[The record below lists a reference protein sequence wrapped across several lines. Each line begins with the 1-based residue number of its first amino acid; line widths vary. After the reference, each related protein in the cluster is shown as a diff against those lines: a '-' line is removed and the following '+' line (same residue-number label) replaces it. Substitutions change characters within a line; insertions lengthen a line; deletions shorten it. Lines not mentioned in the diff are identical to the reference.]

1 MALTQAGDGRRGVLF
16 DVDGTLVDSGYIH
29 AVCWWQAFRQQDRD
43 VPMSLIHRSVGMGAD
58 RLVPHVLNDADVDDD
73 LIAELTASHD
83 ALYSTYWPQ
92 LRPLPGAVELVRRCH
107 EAGLVTV
114 LASSAGATELA
125 VLRQVLD
132 VDDCIDEATS
142 SADGDNSKPEPDLV
156 LAALDKAGLAAEDAI
171 FLGDAVW
178 DVKASAQAGI
188 DCVGVECGGTS
199 EAELREAGAIAV
211 YRDAAD
217 LLANW
222 EQSPLN
228 AS

>member
-1 MALTQAGDGRRGVLF
+1 MAATDAGDRRRGVLF

-43 VPMSLIHRSVGMGAD
+43 VAMSLIHRSIGMGGD
-58 RLVPHVLNDADVDDD
+58 RLVPHVIADADDD
-73 LIAELTASHD
+73 LIAELTAAHD

-125 VLRQVLD
+125 VLRRVLD

-142 SADGDNSKPEPDLV
+142 SADGDSSKPEPDLV
-156 LAALDKAGLAAEDAI
+156 LAALDKAGLEAQDAI
-171 FLGDAVW
+171 FIGDAVW
-178 DVKASAQAGI
+178 DVEASSQAGVACI
-188 DCVGVECGGTS
+188 GVECGGTS

-211 YRDAAD
+211 YRDPAD
-217 LLANW
+217 LLSNW
-222 EQSPLN
+222 KGSPLT
-228 AS
+228 SS